1 MCHPRD
7 SRKNVI
13 IKMLPLLLL
22 FAQFAI
28 PITLFLSQFDSY
40 EGGYCPNVGTIYEK
54 ILMFSIAIMYTAR
67 SALVFTAKYE
77 SWDSLQFLRSSTC
90 MPVQAK
96 QILSVGENKL
106 PMSILNQWGQVD
118 DFMNVQYEGSL
129 YLLNLW
135 LVFIS
140 HSAMD
145 MVINSLAMEMVM
157 KLDDEFKK
165 NYFKAQGQATM
176 YVYENELN
184 VTYYDPD
191 GEIRG
196 LWYNRYFLN
205 YIHALVMKVGT
216 KMTFIAVPL
225 IAAATVVYSPFCK

>member
-1 MCHPRD
+1 
-7 SRKNVI
+7 
-13 IKMLPLLLL
+13 
-22 FAQFAI
+22 
-28 PITLFLSQFDSY
+28 
-40 EGGYCPNVGTIYEK
+40 
-54 ILMFSIAIMYTAR
+54 
-67 SALVFTAKYE
+67 
-77 SWDSLQFLRSSTC
+77 
-90 MPVQAK
+90 
-96 QILSVGENKL
+96 
-106 PMSILNQWGQVD
+106 
-118 DFMNVQYEGSL
+118 
-129 YLLNLW
+129 
-135 LVFIS
+135 
-140 HSAMD
+140 MD